1 MKLILPSVKFL
12 GMALLMFLVSIT
24 MVACGGGGGDGPDG
38 IIQYTGLTSPAL
50 ITAGNAE
57 ELATLA
63 YLGGYGPAQLTVLD
77 GSTKPAGG
85 YPVLLYLYNFL
96 ADSVQQAYQAGAPGV
111 RALELIDDVELS
123 TCPGSTG
130 SLAYSL
136 QVNDGTGAF
145 TGSFTFY
152 DYCDA
157 GVTFS
162 GAITVSGV
170 FDIFNIQFTSLS
182 LDLFEF
188 TMEIGGESYT
198 LDGYVDSM
206 LVSPT
211 TLELI
216 IDLLLIDGSTDTVY
230 WVNDFFLSVTE
241 EVFYTEVEVSGTF
254 YSPLDGYVE
263 LTTPTPM
270 RFYDWDNA
278 PSEGTI
284 ILSGDEFTSAM
295 LEFVSSTSFIVYADL
310 DGNGSYEWDSGVK
323 FW

>member
-1 MKLILPSVKFL
+1 
-12 GMALLMFLVSIT
+12 
-24 MVACGGGGGDGPDG
+24 MVACGGGGGYGPDG

-63 YLGGYGPAQLTVLD
+63 YLGGYGPAQLTVRD
-77 GSTKPAGG
+77 GSARPAGG

-96 ADSVQQAYQAGAPGV
+96 ADSVQQAYQASAPGS
-111 RALELIDDVELS
+111 RAIEIIDDVEYS

-136 QVNDGTGAF
+136 QVNDVSGAF

-152 DYCDA
+152 DYCEN

-170 FDIFNIQFTSLS
+170 FDILNIQFTSLS

-188 TMEIGGESYT
+188 TMAIGGESYT

-230 WVNDFFLSVTE
+230 WVNDFFLSITE
-241 EVFYTEVEVSGTF
+241 DVFYTEVEVSGRF
-254 YSPLDGYVE
+254 YSPLDGYVDLST
-263 LTTPTPM
+263 LTPI
-270 RFYDWDNA
+270 RIYDGDNA
-278 PSEGTI
+278 PFEGVLV
-284 ILSGDEFTSAM
+284 LSGDFSSSAM

-310 DGNGSYEWDSGVK
+310 DGNGSYEWDSDVI

>member
-12 GMALLMFLVSIT
+12 GTALLMFLVSIT

-38 IIQYTGLTSPAL
+38 IIQYTGLTSLAV

-63 YLGGYGPAQLTVLD
+63 YLGGYGPAQLTVRD
-77 GSTKPAGG
+77 GSAKSAGG

-96 ADSVQQAYQAGAPGV
+96 ADSVQQAYQASAPGS
-111 RALELIDDVELS
+111 RAIEIIDDFELS
-123 TCPGSTG
+123 TCSTG
-130 SLAYSL
+130 RLAYIL
-136 QVNDGTGAF
+136 QVNDVSGAF

-152 DYCDA
+152 DYCEN

-198 LDGYVDSM
+198 LDGYLDSM

-230 WVNDFFLSVTE
+230 WVRDFFLSITE
-241 EVFYTEVEVSGTF
+241 EVFYTEVEVSGRF

-263 LTTPTPM
+263 LSTLTPI
-270 RFYDWDNA
+270 RIYYGDNA
-278 PSEGTI
+278 PFEGVLV
-284 ILSGDEFTSAM
+284 LSGDEFTSAM

-310 DGNGSYEWDSGVK
+310 DGNGSYEWDSSVK